1 MRHELHISYL
11 KTICYVHSLCP
22 KFFPHN
28 LGPIYKPMIS
38 IQCHFIRNL
47 IDMHLHIISEKAIAT
62 KPHMFSLLYLNS
74 CWGLVSNY
82 PSSTYLATKL
92 LCLIRSYVIHFIYIL
107 LPIFPPHI
115 IMKWTCYGRHSLL
128 IRWDMR
134 MD

>member
-1 MRHELHISYL
+1 MNYTFHIWRQ
-11 KTICYVHSLCP
+11 YVHSLCP

-92 LCLIRSYVIHFIYIL
+92 LCLIRSYVIHFTYTYIL
-107 LPIFPPHI
+107 LPIFSLQNLVPLI
-115 IMKWTCYGRHSLL
+115 STIVGGCTYGKNL
-128 IRWDMR
+128 
-134 MD
+134 